1 VIRSAVKSARL
12 AAKARE
18 GDGVIGAYGAVRGR
32 PVFCFAQDQSFTGGS
47 LGEAHADTIVRVMR
61 LALEARAP
69 VVSFVESA
77 GARLHDGA
85 AALAGYARVFRAN
98 VAMSGRIPQISVI
111 TGTSAGGGCYSP
123 ALTDFVLMTRKARMF
138 LTGPE
143 VVRKAMG
150 ETIDAEQ
157 LGGPQVHTRNGVCH
171 LLLEHDSEAV
181 ALVTDLLGYL
191 PQNAWEAP
199 PVREP
204 RGAIGGDP
212 EEFAPRET
220 RRVYDVRDVVRRIV
234 DAGELLEISPTWARN
249 IVVGFARLDGAPI
262 GVIANQPRYLG
273 GVLDAAASAKGA
285 RFVRT
290 CNAYGIPLIVLVDT
304 PGFMPGSRHESG
316 GIIRHGAKLL
326 YAFTE
331 AHVPKLTVIL
341 RQAYGGGYITMNSKD
356 LGADFVFAWP
366 RATIGIMGAREAAG
380 ILYRRDL
387 AAADD
392 PEAELDRVS
401 EAYMTEHQA
410 ATASAHNGVIDEVVE
425 PADTRVRLSATLA
438 VLRHKGAQR
447 PLLGNI
453 PL

>member
-1 VIRSAVKSARL
+1 
-12 AAKARE
+12 
-18 GDGVIGAYGAVRGR
+18 
-32 PVFCFAQDQSFTGGS
+32 
-47 LGEAHADTIVRVMR
+47 
-61 LALEARAP
+61 
-69 VVSFVESA
+69 
-77 GARLHDGA
+77 
-85 AALAGYARVFRAN
+85 
-98 VAMSGRIPQISVI
+98 
-111 TGTSAGGGCYSP
+111 
-123 ALTDFVLMTRKARMF
+123 
-138 LTGPE
+138 
-143 VVRKAMG
+143 MG

-181 ALVTDLLGYL
+181 ALVSELLGYL

-220 RRVYDVRDVVRRIV
+220 RRVYDVRDVIRRIV

-249 IVVGFARLDGAPI
+249 IVVGFARLEGAPV

-290 CNAYGIPLIVLVDT
+290 CNAYGIPLPLVVLVDT
-304 PGFMPGSRHESG
+304 PGFMPGSRHETG

-331 AHVPKLTVIL
+331 AHVPKITLIL

-387 AAADD
+387 AAAED

-401 EAYMTEHQA
+401 EAYMAEHQA
-410 ATASAHNGVIDEVVE
+410 ATASAHNGVIDEVLE
-425 PADTRVRLSATLA
+425 PVDTRARLSATLA